1 MRRGDLILWMLV
13 YPWSTV
19 FVGLAFGLASYL
31 ATMPRKTEAGR
42 GELTIEAWRLLAIA
56 SAVPA
61 FFLGAELVL
70 WWRDLDFRAPL
81 AFTGLIW
88 ASGLWLLFLAP
99 IPLAAS
105 WVWGRPLRGRPVW
118 LSGVILASGMV
129 LILLGPRWNAQAWGE
144 TVDLAASEPAA
155 LERLVQLKSHRYVSR
170 AQATQALDA
179 LLPSAEDIL
188 GLVKAHE
195 DHFDAELRRYATGR
209 LVSALEP
216 GDASPA
222 FARESVPAIWRLGAG
237 GPFGAMDLRQDAETT
252 LRAYALT
259 RPALR
264 PEALR
269 YVPGEAEA
277 GGTAGGLDFQ
287 RVGLEGLRQAPES
300 MLPTLVE
307 ALQPLVEG
315 QALEPSLI
323 DALAEALDAPAPVDA
338 SVLAILLENGS
349 QAALRPVLPRFLNAD
364 GQRGDFEGPVWA
376 VLRSQCMARTT
387 GLSALREDS
396 DPRVAAG
403 AEEVYRY
410 VRQYCGKRWR
420 QG

>member
-19 FVGLAFGLASYL
+19 FAGLGLGLASYL
-31 ATMPRKTEAGR
+31 ASMPRKTEAGR
-42 GELTIEAWRLLAIA
+42 GELTIEAWRFLAIA

-70 WWRDLDFRAPL
+70 WLRDLDFRAPL

-99 IPLAAS
+99 IPLVAT
-105 WVWGRPLRGRPVW
+105 WVLGRSLRGRPIW
-118 LSGVILASGMV
+118 FSGAVLAAGLALILA
-129 LILLGPRWNAQAWGE
+129 GPRWNARAWDE
-144 TVDLAASEPAA
+144 TVMRAASEPAA
-155 LERLVQLKSHRYVSR
+155 LEQVVQLKSHRYISR
-170 AQATQALDA
+170 SEAIRALDA
-179 LLPSAEDIL
+179 LLPTPEGMLA
-188 GLVKAHE
+188 LVKAHE

-216 GDASPA
+216 GDAAPA

-264 PEALR
+264 SEALR

-277 GGTAGGLDFQ
+277 GGTAAGLDFQ
-287 RVGLEGLRQAPES
+287 RVGLEGLLQAPDT

-338 SVLAILLENGS
+338 AALSILLENGS
-349 QAALRPVLPRFLNAD
+349 QAALRPALPRFLGAD
-364 GQRGDFEGPVWA
+364 GQRGDFEGPVWT
-376 VLRSQCMARTT
+376 VLRSNCMARTT
-387 GLSALREDS
+387 GLTALRADS

-403 AEEVYRY
+403 AEAVYRY